1 MPEGMRGQC
10 VAALPTPVNWR
21 LPCVYPYNTKFSGHV
36 TSGTRPYKFSR
47 AWGRGYIR
55 ASLIHGTER
64 AGTDRFRV
72 LFHGTD
78 LQSSKVTNLIWNQAL
93 QGRGGWTCVI
103 NRHYMSRDHGKNKA
117 KLNFEAQSLHQFAP
131 DCTIQFWENIWTKEA
146 FEGSP
151 ALLTTT

>member
-1 MPEGMRGQC
+1 M
-10 VAALPTPVNWR
+10 AIL
-21 LPCVYPYNTKFSGHV
+21 TK
-36 TSGTRPYKFSR
+36 
-47 AWGRGYIR
+47 I
-55 ASLIHGTER
+55 
-64 AGTDRFRV
+64 
-72 LFHGTD
+72 
-78 LQSSKVTNLIWNQAL
+78 
-93 QGRGGWTCVI
+93 RGGWTCVI